1 MIVPQ
6 LEQWI
11 AGEEPDEDTFNTR
24 CRDVLE
30 FLLEPP
36 QAMAV
41 AVSTQPVYNVTW
53 TAMNLNSAVKD
64 NDGIFYAPGNCFI
77 IQTPGWYE
85 VVYGASLDAATYVGR
100 RIVALRVNGT
110 KDPNGYRS
118 RLETTLA
125 KAGTP
130 NWRSGGGLHCLFLNA
145 GDILQTVCYQD
156 SGTTIYTTTSD
167 ASSYPF
173 LQVRWVSI

>member
-6 LEQWI
+6 LEQWM

-53 TAMNLNSAVKD
+53 TAMNIDSTVKD
-64 NDGIFYAPGNCFI
+64 NDGIHDPTNHRFV

-85 VVYGASLDAATYVGR
+85 VVYGASLDAATYAGR
-100 RIVALRVNGT
+100 RIVALRVNGA
-110 KDPNGYRS
+110 KDPSGYRS

-130 NWRSGGGLHCLFLNA
+130 NWASGGGLHCLFLNA
-145 GDILQTVCYQD
+145 GDTLETVCYQD
-156 SGTTIYTTTSD
+156 SGTTIYTT
-167 ASSYPF
+167 ASSVMSYPF